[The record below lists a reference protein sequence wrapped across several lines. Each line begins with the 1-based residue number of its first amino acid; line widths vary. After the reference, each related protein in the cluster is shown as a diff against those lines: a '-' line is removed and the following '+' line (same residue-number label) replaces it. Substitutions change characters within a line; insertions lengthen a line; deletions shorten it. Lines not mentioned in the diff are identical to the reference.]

1 MKQVMKSLLRKAYE
15 NRFLKPFS
23 PVFEALEAAVLG
35 MDAVTDGDPHCVDG
49 LDIKRYMTV
58 VIIGLMPAVVA
69 AVAAFGPRVLAI
81 IMVSYAFGGLVEVA
95 FAMVR
100 KKGIHEGFLV
110 TGLIFPLTL
119 PPTVPL
125 WVVAVGVVAGTMFGK
140 EVFGGTGRNV
150 FNPALVGRLFVTVAF
165 PSIMTTAW
173 QIPGTDAVTSA
184 TPLVA
189 YKTGQ
194 AVTELSHL
202 LLGQAPGSMGEV
214 FRIGLIAGGIFVIW
228 TRVGEWRVPASYLGA
243 VAILSAVGNYAA
255 PARVAPPLFQ
265 LCAGGLMLG
274 AFFMATDPVT
284 SPFTGAGKWIFG
296 TMCGLLT
303 VLIRSFSGY
312 VEGVMFSIVIMNSLA
327 PLIDHMVL
335 KATFR
340 PRRPVPAGSN
350 AMPADGRCADCTCES
365 KAAGET
371 GT

>member
-1 MKQVMKSLLRKAYE
+1 MLLQARK
-15 NRFLKPFS
+15 NRYMKPFG
-23 PVFEALEAAVLG
+23 PVFDALEAAVLG
-35 MDAVTDGDPHCVDG
+35 MEEMTEGDPHCVDG

-58 VIIGLMPAVVA
+58 VIIGLMPAVAA
-69 AVAAFGPRVLAI
+69 AVLAFGPRMLAV
-81 IMVSYAFGGLVEVA
+81 IMVSYVFGGLVEVS
-95 FAMVR
+95 FAMAR

-125 WVVAVGVVAGTMFGK
+125 WIVAVGVAAGTLFGK

-150 FNPALVGRLFVTVAF
+150 FNPALVGRLFVTIAF
-165 PSIMTTAW
+165 PSIMTTSW
-173 QIPGTDAVTSA
+173 QVPGSDAVTSA
-184 TPLVA
+184 TPLVM

-194 AVTELSHL
+194 TATALSHL

-228 TRVGEWRVPASYLGA
+228 TRVSEWRIPVSYLGSVA
-243 VAILSAVGNYAA
+243 VLSALGHYAL
-255 PARVAPPLFQ
+255 PGRVAPPLFQ
-265 LCAGGLMLG
+265 LFAGGLMLG

-284 SPFTGAGKWIFG
+284 SPFTRPGKWVFG

-303 VLIRSFSGY
+303 VLIRGFSGY

-335 KATFR
+335 KTTFR
-340 PRRPVPAGSN
+340 PRRPTPAGTAS
-350 AMPADGRCADCTCES
+350 PAAGVACANCTCGA
-365 KAAGET
+365 AAGGGKEE
-371 GT
+371 